1 MAYVPIILNK
11 LKYTY
16 NGHDYD
22 LQPVQIAYVNNLLD
36 ANNNDRK
43 FTEWLKTNAEGLNSF
58 SMVGGNNSAANRTN
72 EGRIVSALNVNALNL
87 FPIFQALSVGS
98 DLYFWREDVGRNVR
112 WVWRK
117 NSSNQW
123 KTGVYVYGTYTWGN
137 TQGVA
142 LTSYG
147 KWAAPI
153 LNFGFLYNES
163 NGRYHW
169 WYNYFYSNDSAHG
182 YNANPVYFYASC
194 DYYWAAYGAALT
206 ILCTGNIYNPPPPP
220 ATDEPY
226 GDDTYDESSG
236 GDGDHDIESDTISQS
251 AIPIAAATRSGM
263 LTAFVPDWGEIQA
276 VADALLDPN
285 IFQILA
291 ANVVKFS
298 DVIIGL
304 SVFPCTIPAT
314 DDDVVTA
321 NCLGINIGTGVRAHI
336 ADNQYVEIPCGE
348 ITINEFWGNCMDYN
362 PYTKISIFL
371 PFCGMYD
378 LDADEVMGKT
388 LNVSYRVDIF
398 SGACLATI
406 KINGSVFYQFSGQC
420 SAQIPISSVSFD
432 SFLSSMLEIGVATAT
447 GAGAVGAAGAAVSQ
461 AKGEFGIAKQKG
473 AISASKNLVES
484 VDNYNKV
491 KEESGEALA
500 DATVGAVVGSKGFYS
515 HAGAMAGSPGFLGV
529 RTPFLIIKR
538 PEQMIPGMYGKFHG
552 FPTYT
557 KATLSDLVG
566 YTEVSDIRLNIPEA
580 TVDEIIECEQLLK
593 GGVVL

>member
-1 MAYVPIILNK
+1 MAYEFIAARK
-11 LKYTY
+11 LIVTY
-16 NGHDYD
+16 GGHDYTYAPYAVPNCAVTGGKD
-22 LQPVQIAYVNNLLD
+22 WIIANIMNSTRKVYVGTSGTEPMWSQILA
-36 ANNNDRK
+36 
-43 FTEWLKTNAEGLNSF
+43 S
-58 SMVGGNNSAANRTN
+58 
-72 EGRIVSALNVNALNL
+72 VSNFLPN
-87 FPIFQALSVGS
+87 IKGIIDTLSVNGEIH
-98 DLYFWREDVGRNVR
+98 FWREDVGRNVAFVIR
-112 WVWRK
+112 
-117 NSSNQW
+117 
-123 KTGVYVYGTYTWGN
+123 KTGSTNTISFYSYLYGTYTTLGTTN
-137 TQGVA
+137 IEHSTYTHPFEDSCYLGFVYNPANQRYTYYIVMM
-142 LTSYG
+142 
-147 KWAAPI
+147 API
-153 LNFGFLYNES
+153 NSDGTRVEMQLVTFGFQS
-163 NGRYHW
+163 T
-169 WYNYFYSNDSAHG
+169 
-182 YNANPVYFYASC
+182 AS
-194 DYYWAAYGAALT
+194 AALA
-206 ILCTGNIYNPPPPP
+206 ILFTGNAPLPPP
-220 ATDEPY
+220 ASDEPY
-226 GDDTYDESSG
+226 GDDTYDESVG
-236 GDGDHDIESDTISQS
+236 GDGDHNIESDTIAQS
-251 AIPIAAATRSGM
+251 ALPIAAATRSGM
-263 LTAFVPDWGEIQA
+263 VTAFVPNWGEIQD

-304 SVFPCTIPAT
+304 SVFPCSIPAT
-314 DDDVVTA
+314 DTATVTA
-321 NCLGINIGTGVRAHI
+321 NCLGVNIGTGVIAHV
-336 ADNQYVEIPCGE
+336 ADNQYVEIDCGSL
-348 ITINEFWGNCMDYN
+348 TINEFWGNCMDYN

-388 LNVSYRVDIF
+388 LAVSYRVDIF

-406 KINGSVFYQFSGQC
+406 KIGGSVFYQFSGQC

-432 SFLSSMLEIGVATAT
+432 GFLASMLEIGVATAT
-447 GAGAVGAAGAAVSQ
+447 GVGAIGAAGAAVSQ
-461 AKGEFGIAKQKG
+461 AKGEFGVAKQKG
-473 AISASKNLVES
+473 AISASKNVVET

-500 DATVGAVVGSKGFYS
+500 DATAGAVVGSKGFYS

-593 GGVVL
+593 GGVVI

>member
-1 MAYVPIILNK
+1 MAWQRLQWNRLVYAIGSKTATPVDLSGVVPYPSGLTVPDNTGQTKEIGGS
-11 LKYTY
+11 YAST
-16 NGHDYD
+16 NGAAVLAARD
-22 LQPVQIAYVNNLLD
+22 
-36 ANNNDRK
+36 
-43 FTEWLKTNAEGLNSF
+43 T
-58 SMVGGNNSAANRTN
+58 MVGCQIHDVLVGMSNGQYMYIYNPVIGTNFCFCIYKQDATTYRYCVDIYGTKTTAATFGGWSVHQNQYYGTAHWWVGFFYN
-72 EGRIVSALNVNALNL
+72 PDNGRIVPMSALGFGTNNSTQVTHRVITESIAADTRVQACLTV
-87 FPIFQALSVGS
+87 IF
-98 DLYFWREDVGRNVR
+98 
-112 WVWRK
+112 
-117 NSSNQW
+117 
-123 KTGVYVYGTYTWGN
+123 
-137 TQGVA
+137 
-142 LTSYG
+142 
-147 KWAAPI
+147 
-153 LNFGFLYNES
+153 
-163 NGRYHW
+163 
-169 WYNYFYSNDSAHG
+169 
-182 YNANPVYFYASC
+182 
-194 DYYWAAYGAALT
+194 
-206 ILCTGNIYNPPPPP
+206 TGNIYVPPGPPP
-220 ATDEPY
+220 TDEPY
-226 GDDTYDESSG
+226 GDDTYTQSSG
-236 GDGDHDIESDTISQS
+236 GDGGHDIESDTISQS

-263 LTAFVPDWGEIQA
+263 VTAFVPDWGEIQD

-304 SVFPCTIPAT
+304 SVFPCAIPAT

-321 NCLGINIGTGVRAHI
+321 NCLGVNIGTGVRAHI
-336 ADNQYVEIPCGE
+336 ADNQYVEIPCGSLDIE
-348 ITINEFWGNCMDYN
+348 EFWGNCMDYN

-388 LNVSYRVDIF
+388 LDVSYRVDIF

-432 SFLSSMLEIGVATAT
+432 NFLSSMLQIGVATAT

-461 AKGEFGIAKQKG
+461 AKGEFSIAKQKG
-473 AISASKNLVES
+473 AISASKNVVES

-515 HAGAMAGSPGFLGV
+515 HAGAMSGSPGFLGV

-593 GGVVL
+593 GGVVI